1 MLPAWGLDEGS
12 AFFLTNVICS
22 SGNSPASPQ
31 AARTGD

>member
-1 MLPAWGLDEGS
+1 MLPAWALDEGS